1 MTIGRA
7 EGYDVAVVGAGFEGA
22 TLATIL
28 ARHGHRVLILDAGT
42 HPRFVLGE
50 STVRHT
56 FTVLKIIGRRFDV
69 PEISQRFAAPRRIH
83 KRVTSACGEKR
94 NFGFVYHRQGRHQL
108 PAEAT
113 QFVIPSFPGG
123 PEAHLYRQDI
133 DAALT
138 HLAVGYGADVHYR
151 TPVAGVEFDAAGVR
165 LNDAAGREFRARFV
179 VDASG
184 RASALGRILGLHEE
198 PPRLKTNTRCL
209 YTHMIDVTPYDDL
222 ALPNGVPGF
231 RSRLDSGTCH
241 HIFDGGWLWVI
252 PFNNRRG
259 STNPLV
265 SVGLSLDCRR
275 HPKPKTVP
283 PEQEWQDFLAR
294 FPSIRA
300 QFADAR
306 PVREWVST
314 DRLQYSCRAAT
325 GARYC
330 LMAAAHGSGF
340 IDALFSRGLASS
352 AETINALAA
361 RLLAALAEDDFT
373 PERFA
378 YVQRLM
384 DNNLAYNDKLVNGA
398 YIAFRDFDL
407 WNAWFR
413 VWVLGVSLGE
423 LRLFS
428 AYRRFARTGDAGLL
442 PDAAEPMGP
451 FFSNHAGFQ
460 TLFEQASAAVEAVDA
475 ACKSPARGDRRNPEP
490 AGRRRFRAAGVPPRR
505 SRRPQRP
512 PRPSADRAGDG
523 MVAGAFGAGGSQT
536 ATARLHLTSTAQV
549 YLPKS

>member
-1 MTIGRA
+1 MTTGQSER
-7 EGYDVAVVGAGFEGA
+7 YDVAILGAGFEGA
-22 TLATIL
+22 MLATIL
-28 ARHGHRVLILDAGT
+28 ARHGHRVLLLDAGT

-56 FTVLKIIGRRFDV
+56 FTMLKIIGRRFQV
-69 PEISQRFAAPRRIH
+69 PEITASFAAPRRIH
-83 KRVTSACGEKR
+83 AHVTSACGQKR
-94 NFGFVYHRQGRHQL
+94 NFGFVYHREGRHQL
-108 PAEAT
+108 PSEAT

-138 HLAVGYGADVHYR
+138 HLAIRYGADVRYR
-151 TPVAGVEFDAAGVR
+151 TSVAGVEFDAAGVT

-184 RASALGRILGLHEE
+184 RASALGRMLGLHDD

-209 YTHMIDVTPYDDL
+209 FTHMIDVKPYDDL
-222 ALPNGVPGF
+222 VLPNGVPRF
-231 RSRLDSGTCH
+231 PSRLYSGTCH
-241 HIFDGGWLWVI
+241 HIFDGGWLWII
-252 PFNNRRG
+252 PFNNRKG
-259 STNPLV
+259 STNPLA
-265 SVGLSLDCRR
+265 SIGLSLDCRR
-275 HPKPKTVP
+275 HPRPANTP
-283 PEQEWQDFLAR
+283 PEAEWQDFLAR

-314 DRLQYSCRAAT
+314 DRLQYSCRAAA

-361 RLLAALAEDDFT
+361 RLLAALADDDFT

-384 DNNLAYNDKLVNGA
+384 DNNLANNDKLVNCA

-407 WNAWFR
+407 WSAWFR
-413 VWVLGVSLGE
+413 VWVLGVTLGE

-428 AYRRFARTGDAGLL
+428 AYRRFGRTGDQQLL
-442 PDAAEPMGP
+442 PDAEEPMGL
-451 FFSNHAGFQ
+451 FFSNHAGFKA
-460 TLFEQASAAVEAVDA
+460 LFEQAAAAVEAVDA
-475 ACKSPARGDRRNPEP
+475 GLKSPAQATGEILNLLAGADFAPPALRLADPAIRSVDPGHPLTALATGWWLALSAPPEV
-490 AGRRRFRAAGVPPRR
+490 RRRPR
-505 SRRPQRP
+505 
-512 PRPSADRAGDG
+512 D
-523 MVAGAFGAGGSQT
+523 
-536 ATARLHLTSTAQV
+536 LI
-549 YLPKS
+549 